1 MTGPGPGGP
10 PASGRLPCGVDV
22 DELLEQVSVGRA
34 REPTSHQQHCPHCQA
49 SLSELD
55 RLWAPVRAQAAASL
69 PAPPSLVE
77 GVMTGV
83 RRMVRDTWYTLELTD
98 GGSLR
103 VAARVVA
110 VLARDA
116 ARRVPGVKAALGRST
131 GGRIALLAE
140 RGTLSHR
147 HPHSAVGVLGRTAAV
162 DLAVS
167 VEYGPALPEVARRV
181 QDEVVAELRRGIGL
195 KSVTVNVTVDDV
207 FVAGGDSS

>member
-1 MTGPGPGGP
+1 MTGAGPGGP
-10 PASGRLPCGVDV
+10 PAAGRLPCGADV
-22 DELLEQVSVGRA
+22 DELLEQVAAGHA
-34 REPTSHQQHCPHCQA
+34 RELTSHQQHCPHCQA

-55 RLWAPVRAQAAASL
+55 RLWAPVRAQAAASA

-116 ARRVPGVKAALGRST
+116 ARRVPGVRAALGRSSA
-131 GGRIALLAE
+131 GRIARLVE

-147 HPHSAVGVLGRTAAV
+147 HPHSAIGVLGRTAVV
-162 DLAVS
+162 DLALA
-167 VEYGPALPEVARRV
+167 VEYGPALPEVARWV
-181 QDEVVAELRRGIGL
+181 QEEVVAELRRGIGL

-207 FVAGGDSS
+207 FVADRDST